1 MEQADSKQL
10 DNRYEARYKT
20 RDRCPQTNQINHI
33 SAYPSSRFL
42 SRPLFN
48 VFASPVTRN
57 SSHSR
62 WKAIE
67 KNFDESRRNDYSK
80 QFAILWELSIPL
92 RFSRFSSSLLSLS
105 LFFFFYVL
113 MHLHPA
119 KIEKADLRRRI
130 NSAGRKSGELIF
142 LVQ

>member
-1 MEQADSKQL
+1 MNTQQISQSTRSKHVEQADSKQL

-62 WKAIE
+62 GKAIE

-105 LFFFFYVL
+105 LSLSFLRANASSSSEDRKGRFT
-113 MHLHPA
+113 PA
-119 KIEKADLRRRI
+119 
-130 NSAGRKSGELIF
+130 N
-142 LVQ
+142 